1 MPGCAISN
9 QRVIEALDA
18 LLHNRGMGSQNV
30 SPAESP
36 ESADPRIPVGIS
48 QCLLGEEVRYNGGH
62 KLSRFCRDQ
71 LGEWFRY
78 VDICPEVEIGLGVP
92 REPMRLVETE
102 GQIRVL
108 QIKDSTQD
116 YTDRLEGLAEKYRER
131 ISHLCGYIFM
141 QNSPSCGA
149 FRTKVYHP
157 NGNVQHTDGQGAFAA
172 RVQQY
177 MPWLPVEESGRLSD
191 AGLCENFV
199 TRVFVFSEL
208 KAMKA
213 AGLSR
218 KSIIDF
224 HARHKYL
231 LMAHSQRYY
240 KLVGK
245 LLSRAGA
252 YSVATLALRYEKLL
266 LSGLKSVAG
275 RKGHTNALQH
285 MQGYVSA
292 GLSAEQRADLTRL
305 IESYKA
311 GEVPLI
317 APLVLLR
324 HYAGL
329 GGEYFQKQ
337 IYLQPHP
344 KSLGLY
350 NSI

>member
-1 MPGCAISN
+1 MN
-9 QRVIEALDA
+9 TL
-18 LLHNRGMGSQNV
+18 
-30 SPAESP
+30 PASDT
-36 ESADPRIPVGIS
+36 SADQDPRIPVGIS
-48 QCLLGEEVRYNGGH
+48 QCLLGDEVRYNGGH

-92 REPMRLVETE
+92 REPMRMVERE
-102 GQIRVL
+102 GTIRVL
-108 QIKDSTQD
+108 EIKDPTRD
-116 YTDRLEGLAEKYRER
+116 HTDKLVDLADSYRHQ
-131 ISHLCGYIFM
+131 ISQLCGYIFM

-149 FRTKVYHP
+149 FRGKVYHP
-157 NGNVQHTDGQGAFAA
+157 NGNILHTDGQGAFAA
-172 RVQQY
+172 RVQQQ

-199 TRVFVFSEL
+199 TRVFVFSEWRAL
-208 KAMKA
+208 QSKPLTRKA
-213 AGLSR
+213 
-218 KSIIDF
+218 IIDF

-231 LMAHSQRYY
+231 VMAHSQRYY
-240 KLVGK
+240 KVIGK
-245 LLSRAGA
+245 LLSRAGF
-252 YSVATLALRYEKLL
+252 YSIETLALRYEKLL
-266 LSGLKSVAG
+266 LTGLKSVAG

-285 MQGYVSA
+285 MQGYVSSS
-292 GLSAEQRADLTRL
+292 LDAEQRADLTRL

-350 NSI
+350 NKI